1 MSRVVNGV
9 SQASLNMVIDL
20 IYGADI
26 VHRGVNCLLVISLFA
41 SENPLSLTGG
51 SSIAVAL
58 GGSRLSVLLIS
69 VPIHRHV
76 DIGHEAF
83 LTAS

>member
-26 VHRGVNCLLVISLFA
+26 VHRGVNCMLLVSLFA
-41 SENPLSLTGG
+41 SEDSLSLTC